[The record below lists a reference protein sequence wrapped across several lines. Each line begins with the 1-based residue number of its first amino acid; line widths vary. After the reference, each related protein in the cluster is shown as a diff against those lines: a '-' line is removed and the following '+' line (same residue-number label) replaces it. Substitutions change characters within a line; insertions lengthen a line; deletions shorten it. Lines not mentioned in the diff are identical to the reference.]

1 MNISS
6 LERNTEYLFKLHKIV
21 LITYC
26 NISYPG
32 PSPTEFQLYEHEN
45 EDLCE
50 EVGELRN
57 NRKVSFAVPE
67 IAMEISD
74 EAKTMDDESSEDQ
87 KINIAQ
93 VRLF

>member
-21 LITYC
+21 LITYF

-50 EVGELRN
+50 EVGEFRN
-57 NRKVSFAVPE
+57 KRKVSFAVPE

-74 EAKTMDDESSEDQ
+74 EATTMDDESSENQ
-87 KINIAQ
+87 NINIAQ

>member
-6 LERNTEYLFKLHKIV
+6 LERNTEYLFKLHEK

-50 EVGELRN
+50 EVGEFRN
-57 NRKVSFAVPE
+57 KRKVSFAVPE

-74 EAKTMDDESSEDQ
+74 EATTMDDESSENQ
-87 KINIAQ
+87 NINIAQ

>member
-1 MNISS
+1 M
-6 LERNTEYLFKLHKIV
+6 HKI

-50 EVGELRN
+50 EVGEFRN
-57 NRKVSFAVPE
+57 KRKVSFAVPE

-74 EAKTMDDESSEDQ
+74 EATTMDDESSEDQ
-87 KINIAQ
+87 NINIAQ